1 MSCQAALLYR
11 LVSTRLSSP
20 LPCSLLLLSISVVS
34 QEGQHTCVNKDLT
47 DHANVSLRAA
57 ISLPRPVKYVLETF
71 VCGSN
76 PPSMKS
82 MKTSHNLCSPVAMHA
97 RTAPMAISESFP
109 VGMYS
114 CTSSNKLKPKIPRY
128 AKALS
133 HATLKAY
140 ISGMI

>member
-1 MSCQAALLYR
+1 MSCQAALVYR
-11 LVSTRLSSP
+11 SVSARISSP
-20 LPCSLLLLSISVVS
+20 LPCPVLPLSISVLSNV
-34 QEGQHTCVNKDLT
+34 QHTCENKDLT
-47 DHANVSLRAA
+47 HHANVSSRAA
-57 ISLPRPVKYVLETF
+57 ISLLRPVKYLLETF
-71 VCGSN
+71 VCGST

-82 MKTSHNLCSPVAMHA
+82 MKTSHNLCSPVAIHA

-109 VGMYS
+109 DVGMYS
-114 CTSSNKLKPKIPRY
+114 CPSSNKLKPKIRCY